1 MVRKTRFR
9 VSKVQLTSET
19 LSRLTTTERRLL
31 FDMQRAQL
39 VELPEGLILVKE
51 GVRVLKVHSTAL
63 SSFPT
68 WIEELVTIVVSKC
81 LNSEVSATHMTGWA
95 EITSYSRCRLH
106 LGIFTTLWRWS
117 CRIFRLQQTQG
128 PACTTRRSGG
138 AETGTQ

>member
-1 MVRKTRFR
+1 MAVQRALRRGNVMVRKTRSH

-51 GVRVLKVHSTAL
+51 EVRVLKVHSTAL

-68 WIEELVTIVVSKC
+68 WIEELVSLEKLELRGQRCI
-81 LNSEVSATHMTGWA
+81 SASIARGCGRFDISTNA
-95 EITSYSRCRLH
+95 EH
-106 LGIFTTLWRWS
+106 
-117 CRIFRLQQTQG
+117 FRLQQTQG
-128 PACTTRRSGG
+128 TACTSRRSGG
-138 AETGTQ
+138 AAEPGTQ